1 MEFHFTVPELKVLTR
16 AIKRDLSKAKENEL
30 DSIELLALDDLR
42 KRCERKLKEYEEQ
55 KAFKE

>member
-16 AIKRDLSKAKENEL
+16 AVQRDLSKAKENEL

-42 KRCERKLKEYEEQ
+42 KRFERKLKEHEEQ